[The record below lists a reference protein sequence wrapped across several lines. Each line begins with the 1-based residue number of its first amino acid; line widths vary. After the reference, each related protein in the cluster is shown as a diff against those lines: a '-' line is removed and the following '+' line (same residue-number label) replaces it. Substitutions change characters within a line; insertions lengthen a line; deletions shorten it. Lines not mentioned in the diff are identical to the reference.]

1 MNGTDEQGRGQDIQ
15 GSLRYR
21 GIRAIT
27 LDLDDTLW
35 PVEPVLAYANGQLVE
50 WLRPRA
56 PGTAAVVA
64 ANPSV
69 LHMKGRY
76 PEHAHDMSWLRT
88 QLLRETLTAQQE
100 DPALA
105 EPAFAVFLDARQQV
119 TPWPDVEPVL
129 AQWASRY
136 RIAAITN
143 GNADIHRTPLGRYFH
158 ASISAPAFGAAKPDP
173 RIFRE
178 AARVLGVEPAA
189 CLHIGDD
196 LALDVQGAREAGLS
210 ALWLVRP
217 ELGRAS
223 VAKITSGSGLVH
235 NYLHDLWCIDK
246 ILQPLSVV
254 E

>member
-105 EPAFAVFLDARQQV
+105 EPAFAIFLDARQQV

-143 GNADIHRTPLGRYFH
+143 GNADIHRTPLGRYFS
-158 ASISAPAFGAAKPDP
+158 ASISAPTFGAAKPDP
-173 RIFRE
+173 RIFH
-178 AARVLGVEPAA
+178 AACDALGVEPEAT
-189 CLHIGDD
+189 LHIGDD
-196 LALDVQGAREAGLS
+196 LELDVLAARRAGLH
-210 ALWLVRP
+210 AAWLLRP
-217 ELGRAS
+217 ELDRPSVVNNTEGRGA
-223 VAKITSGSGLVH
+223 
-235 NYLHDLWCIDK
+235 
-246 ILQPLSVV
+246 LQPYFFSLLSVDNV
-254 E
+254 VQR

>member
-35 PVEPVLAYANGQLVE
+35 PVEPVLASANGQLVE

-105 EPAFAVFLDARQQV
+105 EPAFAIFLDARQQV
-119 TPWPDVEPVL
+119 T
-129 AQWASRY
+129 
-136 RIAAITN
+136 
-143 GNADIHRTPLGRYFH
+143 
-158 ASISAPAFGAAKPDP
+158 PAFGAAKPDP

-223 VAKITSGSGLVH
+223 VAKTTNGPGLVH

-254 E
+254 K